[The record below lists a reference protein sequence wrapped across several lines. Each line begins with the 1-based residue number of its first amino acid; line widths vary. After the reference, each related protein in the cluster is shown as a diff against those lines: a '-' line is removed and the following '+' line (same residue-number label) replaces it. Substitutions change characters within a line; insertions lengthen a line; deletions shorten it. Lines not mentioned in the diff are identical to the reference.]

1 MSEETESYERVGESF
16 LANFFGILRKHDDF
30 TYCFVCLIP
39 ETNSEHQFLGIN
51 ENVWQYELDWNLED
65 TSYLAGPSLAYSFSD
80 SISWGVGLFYHYRSG
95 RFNNTEHTNYDF
107 DSDGIREVY
116 WKTSDGTAY
125 LRALMHADGNIRY
138 ANYQSESQMS
148 EYLTNN
154 GLSDS
159 ISEII
164 S

>member
-30 TYCFVCLIP
+30 TYCFVYLIH

-65 TSYLAGPSLAYSFSD
+65 TSYLAGPSLAYSFSG

-107 DSDGIREVY
+107 DSDGIQD
-116 WKTSDGTAY
+116 TF
-125 LRALMHADGNIRY
+125 
-138 ANYQSESQMS
+138 
-148 EYLTNN
+148 TNFFHR
-154 GLSDS
+154 G
-159 ISEII
+159 
-164 S
+164 